1 MKNFFLQV
9 ERVITFP
16 VEDGLIYNG
25 IGKPVITD
33 KGFKFFLDRLVLDWK
48 SNFIPKFKEI

>member
-16 VEDGLIYNG
+16 VEDDLICDDAV
-25 IGKPVITD
+25 KLVITD
-33 KGFKFFLDRLVLDWK
+33 KGFKFLLDRLVPDWK